1 MLQLSQE
8 CCYLCLPCCF
18 YPCLSQRYP
27 PYSHLRRTS
36 CFSWLDP
43 LFVPEWIVASVL
55 VHHPTKKVQP
65 FSEHFINHQVVCTVH
80 GSKLLEDCN
89 LCGKLF
95 NGFGIDAHK
104 HEFHSGDVTKDIYHS
119 VAEQL
124 RLGSHI
130 SKIDTM

>member
-1 MLQLSQE
+1 MSTIYMTYYST
-8 CCYLCLPCCF
+8 YL
-18 YPCLSQRYP
+18 
-27 PYSHLRRTS
+27 
-36 CFSWLDP
+36 
-43 LFVPEWIVASVL
+43 IAAS
-55 VHHPTKKVQP
+55 
-65 FSEHFINHQVVCTVH
+65 VH

-104 HEFHSGDVTKDIYHS
+104 HEFHSGDVTKDICHS

-130 SKIDTM
+130 SKINTM